1 MRGLTTLFKLMV
13 GFITCGTMRHREA
26 SVNNFVKKVF

>member
-1 MRGLTTLFKLMV
+1 MV